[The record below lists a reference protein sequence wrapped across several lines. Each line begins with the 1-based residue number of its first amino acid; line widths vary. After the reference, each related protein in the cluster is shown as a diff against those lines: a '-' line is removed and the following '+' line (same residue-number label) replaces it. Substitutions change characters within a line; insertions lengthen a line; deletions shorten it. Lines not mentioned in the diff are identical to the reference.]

1 MRTSHVAIL
10 LLGLA
15 GVSAAQKEPVPV
27 DQEPHHKVVLK
38 NQYVEVTHVTLAPD
52 ERTLYHTHSND
63 RAAIELSHS
72 SLAQQKMGE
81 AEDVAG
87 PTHPGELSMSAARPG
102 GYSHR
107 VHNVGAETFE
117 VLDVEFLQR
126 PKDPS
131 QEVAAEVAAEN
142 PSARAYHW
150 SLAPGAKTPE
160 HAHKRPYLIVAATQ
174 MQLKMTAPNGQTMS
188 HEVKAGDVQWV
199 DTTVTHALANE
210 SNAGGEIIELE
221 LK

>member
-1 MRTSHVAIL
+1 MRASRVAIA
-10 LLGLA
+10 LLGLS

-27 DQEPHHKVVLK
+27 NQEPHHKVVFK
-38 NQYVEVTHVTLAPD
+38 NDFVEVTHVTLAPD

-72 SLAQQKMGE
+72 SLAQQKMGD
-81 AEDVAG
+81 AEDAPG
-87 PTHPGELSMSAARPG
+87 PTHPGELSMSTARPG

-107 VHNVGAETFE
+107 VHNVGAGTFE
-117 VLDVEFLQR
+117 VLDVEFLKR
-126 PKDPS
+126 PEKPS
-131 QEVAAEVAAEN
+131 QEVAATVAGEN

-160 HAHKRPYLIVAATQ
+160 HMHKRPYLIVAATP
-174 MQLKMTAPNGQTMS
+174 MQLNMSAPDGQVMT
-188 HEVKAGDVQWV
+188 HEVKAGDVHWV
-199 DTTVTHALANE
+199 DSTVTHVLANK
-210 SNAGGEIIELE
+210 SQTDGEIIELE